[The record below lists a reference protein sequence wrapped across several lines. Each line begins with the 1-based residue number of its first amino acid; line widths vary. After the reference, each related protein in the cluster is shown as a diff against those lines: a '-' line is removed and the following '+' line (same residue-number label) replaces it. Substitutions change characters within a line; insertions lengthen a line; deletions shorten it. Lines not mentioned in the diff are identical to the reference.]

1 MTTITPVPPSTNL
14 ATRLLRAVLVKAGLE
29 LGFLCVIATVAAF
42 HNSSPLLRGAID
54 EANQAHVAGWAYDPL
69 TPKAV
74 LDVQLFIDE
83 RFIRTARADAQ
94 RPDLVA
100 AGVTK
105 MAAHGFSFELT
116 DVPLSPGNHTAQ
128 VYALRNAA
136 GKNKALI
143 PLSQEAVTFQVKR

>member
-1 MTTITPVPPSTNL
+1 MTEPADNL

-29 LGFLCVIATVAAF
+29 LSFLCVIATVAAF
-42 HNSSPLLRGAID
+42 HNSSPLLHGAID
-54 EANQAHVAGWAYDPL
+54 EANQMHVAGWAYDPL

-74 LDVQLFIDE
+74 LEVQLFIDD
-83 RFIRTARADAQ
+83 RFIRTMRADAP
-94 RPDLVA
+94 RPDLVT

-105 MAAHGFSFELT
+105 MAAHGFELELK
-116 DVPLSPGNHTAQ
+116 DVVLAAGKHTAQ

-143 PLSQEAVTFQVKR
+143 PLSKEPITFQVKR

>member
-1 MTTITPVPPSTNL
+1 MSERTDNL
-14 ATRLLRAVLVKAGLE
+14 ATRLLRAVLAKTGLE
-29 LGFLCVIATVAAF
+29 VAFVCVIATVAAF

-54 EANQAHVAGWAYDPL
+54 EAHQTHVTGWTYDPL

-74 LDVQLFIDE
+74 LEVQLFIDD
-83 RFIRTARADAQ
+83 RFIRSARADFP
-94 RPDLVA
+94 RPDLVT

-105 MAAHGFSFELT
+105 IAGHGFNFELAS
-116 DVPLSPGNHTAQ
+116 VALAAGKHTAQ

-143 PLSQEAVTFQVKR
+143 PLSQESVTFQVKR